1 MFDDQKPLPRLAL
14 KIGIAG
20 AIGFG
25 ALATGMFV
33 TRKGRHLV
41 KEAWQG
47 RERTRIEDR
56 VLDLWWDDPRIA
68 RRRIDVREIEPGHV
82 ELTGVVHS
90 VGERRRVVQ
99 LTKTVKGV
107 NVIDDRLEVVQRD
120 KNRSRASE
128 MLDEVRDRGRSVVGR
143 ARRDGDARG

>member
-1 MFDDQKPLPRLAL
+1 M
-14 KIGIAG
+14 
-20 AIGFG
+20 
-25 ALATGMFV
+25 
-33 TRKGRHLV
+33 
-41 KEAWQG
+41 
-47 RERTRIEDR
+47 
-56 VLDLWWDDPRIA
+56 
-68 RRRIDVREIEPGHV
+68 
-82 ELTGVVHS
+82 
-90 VGERRRVVQ
+90 Q